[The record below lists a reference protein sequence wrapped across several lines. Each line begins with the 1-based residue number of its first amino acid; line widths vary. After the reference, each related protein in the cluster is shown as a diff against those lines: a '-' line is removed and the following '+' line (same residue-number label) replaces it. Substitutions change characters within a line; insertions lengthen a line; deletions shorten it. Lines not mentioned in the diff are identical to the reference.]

1 MRAPSLLGQAETALG
16 TYSALLHTVGDRNKR
31 DEEHRH
37 DCKGPLLP
45 KPRLVVLEG
54 KGGDFVTAAAAATA
68 AVIVVVVVDAHSA
81 ASGKDGIRANA
92 SGETER
98 RRRRGP
104 HLRRIGSF
112 RDTKGMTDIMDVFWR
127 CSFGACCALCGLLP
141 ACSAASSLLPA
152 CSCGVLSGLILTGTL
167 LSPPPRSIGG
177 SNVP

>member
-16 TYSALLHTVGDRNKR
+16 TYSALLHAVGDRNER

-54 KGGDFVTAAAAATA
+54 KGGDFVTTAAAAA
-68 AVIVVVVVDAHSA
+68 VIVVVVDAHSA

-141 ACSAASSLLPA
+141 ACS
-152 CSCGVLSGLILTGTL
+152 
-167 LSPPPRSIGG
+167 IGG